1 MFWYAL
7 CEAMR
12 KLCLEVEE
20 ELHQAVSQ
28 DFSAEAREKLLK
40 RLWVKVHP
48 DKLLDQT
55 GPPGF
60 EHKFLYWIWW
70 ICVSWC
76 NLNITVLLHDSGSH
90 FLLLYSWVGSTH
102 EDLVERL
109 RGVHFMKFVWHVQFW
124 SLKSKIPRKR
134 REAFNWFEDWKG
146 IHIIWYYRPHAVP
159 EADRKYLPK
168 DSNWKLNS
176 WVAVCH
182 RPPGGAWR
190 SAEAPLDL
198 SAAKV
203 SRLLLRV
210 TVSTDLEVLQRKNE
224 KWPAG
229 WSTGGSSCC
238 LVSTIP
244 LSWWSLELPAGRW
257 PVCLF
262 RCWSGGAMLT
272 GWWFGTFG
280 LFFIIFPYII
290 YWE

>member
-1 MFWYAL
+1 MPSVRPWGN
-7 CEAMR
+7 
-12 KLCLEVEE
+12 
-20 ELHQAVSQ
+20 
-28 DFSAEAREKLLK
+28 SAWKWKKSFTKPYRRTSPRRPVRSCWRGFGWRSIQTSCWIK
-40 RLWVKVHP
+40 RGR
-48 DKLLDQT
+48 LDLST
-55 GPPGF
+55 
-60 EHKFLYWIWW
+60 FLYWIWW